1 MDYHAY
7 IDAWGGGWLNF
18 VIIFALLALIYYI
31 IELCFHENNNN
42 SDISEIVFSE
52 EDIDIC
58 VIYLFDNDSYE
69 SYYFINNAE

>member
-31 IELCFHENNNN
+31 VELCFHENNNN

-58 VIYLFDNDSYE
+58 VIYLFDNE
-69 SYYFINNAE
+69 SYYFIENAE